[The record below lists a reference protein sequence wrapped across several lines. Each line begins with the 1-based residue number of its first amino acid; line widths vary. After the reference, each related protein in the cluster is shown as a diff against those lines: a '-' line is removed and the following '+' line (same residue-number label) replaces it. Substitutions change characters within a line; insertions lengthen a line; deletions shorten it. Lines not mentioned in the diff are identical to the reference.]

1 MKKKKKFLIIF
12 GISSVVGKCF
22 FDNYRKKYKIF
33 GTYHKNKSTLKI
45 SPKFLFKKNL
55 TNKIRIIK
63 NFDFILHA
71 ASLRPERFTNQK
83 KLYENNMKITKNI
96 VNFCIENNIKKYV
109 FLSSVSVY
117 KKNVTGKI
125 SEGSQLQTKNEY
137 GLSKLKSEIYIK
149 KMCNKYKISY
159 LILRLPAILGK
170 NSEHNFYSEIKKK
183 LKKKKRITIF
193 NGNKKFNNLIH
204 VKYISKVI
212 YSYLEKSTNKSYV
225 LNLASTQPISLKEI
239 ISKIKFAVNNK
250 EKIEY
255 IKNNQKNIIINSN
268 RAIKSGFFVPT
279 VKQSLKMYNLK
290 N

>member
-1 MKKKKKFLIIF
+1 LKKKKNLIIF
-12 GISSVVGKCF
+12 GISSVVGKYF
-22 FDNYRKKYKIF
+22 LDNYRKKYRIY

-55 TNKIRIIK
+55 INKISIIK

-71 ASLRPERFTNQK
+71 ASLRPERFSNQK
-83 KLYENNMKITKNI
+83 KLYENNIKITKNI
-96 VNFCIENNIKKYV
+96 INFCIKNNIKKYV

-117 KKNVTGKI
+117 KKNVASKI
-125 SEGSQLQTKNEY
+125 SEDSQLQTKNKY

-149 KMCNKYKISY
+149 KMCNEHKISY
-159 LILRLPAILGK
+159 LILRLPSILAK

-183 LKKKKRITIF
+183 LKKNQKITIF

-204 VKYISKVI
+204 VKYVSKVI
-212 YSYLEKSTNKSYV
+212 YSYLKKSMNNSYI
-225 LNLASTQPISLKEI
+225 LNLASIQPISLKEI
-239 ISKIKFAVNNK
+239 ISKIKIGVNNK
-250 EKIEY
+250 EKIKY
-255 IKNNQKNIIINSN
+255 TKNNQNNIIINCN

-279 VKQSLKMYNLK
+279 VKQSLNIYNLE

>member
-1 MKKKKKFLIIF
+1 MKKKKNLIIF
-12 GISSVVGKCF
+12 GISSVVGKYF
-22 FDNYRKKYKIF
+22 LDNYRKKYRIY

-55 TNKIRIIK
+55 INKISIIK

-71 ASLRPERFTNQK
+71 ASLRPERFSNQK
-83 KLYENNMKITKNI
+83 KLYENNIKITKNI
-96 VNFCIENNIKKYV
+96 INFCIKNNIKKYV

-117 KKNVTGKI
+117 KKNVASKI
-125 SEGSQLQTKNEY
+125 SEDSQLQTKNKY

-149 KMCNKYKISY
+149 KMCNEHKISY
-159 LILRLPAILGK
+159 LILRLPSILAK

-183 LKKKKRITIF
+183 LKKNQKITIF

-204 VKYISKVI
+204 VKYVSKVI
-212 YSYLEKSTNKSYV
+212 YSYLKKSMNNSYI
-225 LNLASTQPISLKEI
+225 LNLASIQPISLKEI
-239 ISKIKFAVNNK
+239 ISKIKIGVNNK
-250 EKIEY
+250 EKIKY
-255 IKNNQKNIIINSN
+255 TKNNQNNIIINCN

-279 VKQSLKMYNLK
+279 VKQSLNIYNLE